1 MSKSWILS
9 VARPLYR
16 EMNERFGA
24 GTMTKRQAIESAVD
38 SITEYMQ
45 G

>member
-1 MSKSWILS
+1 MTKAFILS

-16 EMNERFGA
+16 EINARFGA
-24 GTMTKRQAIESAVD
+24 GAMTRREAIECAID
-38 SITEYMQ
+38 GITEHMQ